1 MSSDNDTGMGL
12 RFIETLTSVLRPICE
27 VRQMLAE
34 EDRTAINGGL
44 ARIYEKSDVIALG
57 ESTQALAL
65 DVILILQDWY
75 RENAACVSMSLRIA
89 EAERYLVATLE
100 EIKQWCSV

>member
-1 MSSDNDTGMGL
+1 MTVLGP
-12 RFIETLTSVLRPICE
+12 RFIQSVTSVLRPICE

-34 EDRTAINGGL
+34 EDKTAINEGL
-44 ARIYEKSDVIALG
+44 TRICEKSEIVTLG
-57 ESTQALAL
+57 EMVQCLAL

-75 RENAACVSMSLRIA
+75 SENAACVSMSLRIA
-89 EAERYLVATLE
+89 EAERDLVAALE